1 MQCYICNVEKSEIL
15 REVMDEVGMTQP
27 RLSSLSGVKQPSLS
41 QMLHGRVQM
50 SDHMLDRLLSCMG
63 YRLEVVRRPV
73 PVKLDR
79 SSRRR
84 WLLHERLVESLN
96 VENWSK
102 WRPTVRRNLKNLRSS
117 TRGEP
122 HVSNL
127 DRWGVLVETDD
138 LRGIRR
144 VMTGL
149 DVDSIQ
155 MREVSPFGGL
165 LSQKDREEVLAKAG
179 P

>member
-1 MQCYICNVEKSEIL
+1 
-15 REVMDEVGMTQP
+15 MTQP

-50 SDHMLDRLLSCMG
+50 SDDMLDRLLSCMG

-73 PVKLDR
+73 PVRLDR

-84 WLLHERLVESLN
+84 WLLHGRLVQSLN
-96 VENWSK
+96 DESWPQ
-102 WRPTVRRNLKNLRSS
+102 WRRVALRNLKELRSS

-122 HVSNL
+122 HVGNL
-127 DRWGVLVETDD
+127 DRWRDLVEADD

-149 DVDSIQ
+149 DIDSIQ

-165 LSQKDREEVLAKAG
+165 LPQKDRENLLMEAG
-179 P
+179 R